1 MPHRLRTGFATLTIA
16 CVLAAC
22 TGRGSDRD
30 EAGADGQRSEQPAAA
45 APNVVTVTATEFS
58 FDAPAEIPAGLTT
71 IRLVS
76 NGQELH
82 HATLIKLEDGKTYN
96 DFVQAL
102 KNPGPPPAWA
112 VEHGGPNPP
121 HPAGGV
127 AEVTQT
133 LEPGNYAIVCF
144 VPSPDGTPHIAKGMM
159 RPLTVVPSTTPPAP
173 EPDADVTM
181 KLTDYAFTMSKPLT
195 AGKHVIRVE
204 NSGPQPHEV
213 VLARLAPGKTAAD
226 LAKWIEKMEGP
237 PPGEPIGG
245 VAGLHTGGHAFI
257 TVDLTPGEYALLC
270 FLPDTKDGRPHVAHG
285 MMQDIKI

>member
-1 MPHRLRTGFATLTIA
+1 
-16 CVLAAC
+16 
-22 TGRGSDRD
+22 
-30 EAGADGQRSEQPAAA
+30 
-45 APNVVTVTATEFS
+45 VVTVTATEFS

-173 EPDADVTM
+173 EPEADVTM